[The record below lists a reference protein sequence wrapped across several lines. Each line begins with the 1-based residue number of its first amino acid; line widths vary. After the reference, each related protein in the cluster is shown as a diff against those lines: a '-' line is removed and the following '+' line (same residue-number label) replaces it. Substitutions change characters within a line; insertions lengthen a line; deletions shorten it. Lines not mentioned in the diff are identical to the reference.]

1 MSIEE
6 WPEGQLVV
14 KGDIVK
20 YASKL
25 FEQREYFGAFARIH
39 ALIEFWMQDLYELDY
54 LKKRGPIQLHE
65 RLTKLY
71 RYGTLVRDLEKS
83 EILTSGEAT
92 RLREFGWLRDRIMHR
107 LVKYSYQ
114 TYPWHVV
121 KKDEVLRGFEEG
133 LALAELLSA
142 KAGHQFS
149 MTIFPVPMRKSP
161 QPNSDKRQLP

>member
-1 MSIEE
+1 
-6 WPEGQLVV
+6 L
-14 KGDIVK
+14 KGDIVE
-20 YASKL
+20 YARKL

-54 LKKRGPIQLHE
+54 LEKCGPIHLHE

-83 EILTSGEAT
+83 GLLTTEQAT
-92 RLREFGWLRDRIMHR
+92 KVREFGWLRDRIMHR

-114 TYPWHVV
+114 TYPWHAV
-121 KKDEVLRGFEEG
+121 KKDEVVRGFEQG
-133 LALAELLSA
+133 LALVELLSG

-149 MTIFPVPMRKSP
+149 MTIFPVPVKKHLQS
-161 QPNSDKRQLP
+161 NSDTRQPR